1 MKYIILWIALQS
13 CCIAFGQTAEE
24 YYERGKSEEAKS
36 NFEAAIKEYSKA
48 IETDSAYTDAYYLR
62 AKLYD
67 EANQYQSALA
77 DLGKAI
83 SLQPVPEFHLA
94 LVELR
99 GEIYLKINDKENAC
113 RDFIQASKLGGDID
127 DEYLESCGYH
137 RIKKE
142 AVYVDLPDKKNWKI
156 QEQSFSVE
164 DNQYLILLI
173 NEKTEERLKLIS
185 TLNTKNNDLEQVM
198 YNAYS
203 ILKGK
208 SEETKLSLLEK
219 DLNAKE
225 PWLMYS
231 IENMTNE
238 TDNRK
243 ETQVWLLI
251 QGENCLHSCMIS
263 VQNNVLTEKKKEE
276 LIRFFKTAKI
286 IYR

>member
-13 CCIAFGQTAEE
+13 CCVTFGQTATE
-24 YYERGKSEEAKS
+24 YYERGTSEEAKS

-48 IETDSAYTDAYYLR
+48 IEIDAAYTDAYYLR
-62 AKLYD
+62 AKLYYD
-67 EANQYQSALA
+67 TNQYQSALA
-77 DLGKAI
+77 DLDKAI

-156 QEQSFSVE
+156 KEQSFSVE

-173 NEKTEERLKLIS
+173 NEKTEELLKLIS
-185 TLNTKNNDLEQVM
+185 TLDTKNNDLEQM
-198 YNAYS
+198 MNNIYS
-203 ILKGK
+203 NLKGK
-208 SEETKLSLLEK
+208 SEETKISLFEK
-219 DLNAKE
+219 DLHAKE
-225 PWLMYS
+225 PWMMYS
-231 IENMTNE
+231 IENMINE

-243 ETQVWLLI
+243 ETQVRLLI
-251 QGENCLHSCMIS
+251 QGENCLHSCVIS